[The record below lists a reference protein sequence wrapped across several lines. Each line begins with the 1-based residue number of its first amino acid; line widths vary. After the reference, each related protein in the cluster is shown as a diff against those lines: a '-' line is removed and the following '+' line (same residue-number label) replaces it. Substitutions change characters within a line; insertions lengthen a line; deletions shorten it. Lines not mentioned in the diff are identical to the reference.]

1 MVDPTQ
7 TEYERVTELLGRP
20 PSGKFKVVVRDN
32 SGDPIVIRNYPVL
45 DDGKPMPTLYWLV
58 GEKLRSRIGTLE
70 SLGGVKTAE
79 AEVDSDELV
88 QAHLRY
94 AKERDAEIPDSYQGH
109 RPSAG
114 VGGTRKGVK
123 CLHAHYAWF
132 LAGGDDPVGK
142 WVHQQLEENNE

>member
-1 MVDPTQ
+1 M
-7 TEYERVTELLGRP
+7 
-20 PSGKFKVVVRDN
+20 
-32 SGDPIVIRNYPVL
+32 
-45 DDGKPMPTLYWLV
+45 YWLV

-79 AEVDSDELV
+79 AEVDPDELV

-114 VGGTRKGVK
+114 VGGTRKRGQMSTRSLRVV
-123 CLHAHYAWF
+123 L
-132 LAGGDDPVGK
+132 GG
-142 WVHQQLEENNE
+142 WR